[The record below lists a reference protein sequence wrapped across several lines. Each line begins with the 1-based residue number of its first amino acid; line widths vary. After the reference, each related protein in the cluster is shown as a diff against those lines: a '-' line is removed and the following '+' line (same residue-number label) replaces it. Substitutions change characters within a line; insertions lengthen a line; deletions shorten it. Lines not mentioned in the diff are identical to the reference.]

1 MSVAALCA
9 RAVTRVMH
17 TSSPWSQAVLVQP
30 AAGLQPSEVRMI
42 LITGPDL
49 LAVQEAALSIF
60 DAGHIPVVGEW
71 FVSPMAA
78 LPACGAAY
86 DQLFGPLA
94 ERLLHR
100 ADGVLRLDGASPT
113 ADTVVQMAR
122 NQGLRVFSSLE
133 DVLAG

>member
-1 MSVAALCA
+1 
-9 RAVTRVMH
+9 
-17 TSSPWSQAVLVQP
+17 
-30 AAGLQPSEVRMI
+30 MI

-60 DAGHIPVVGEW
+60 DAGHIPLVGEW

-78 LPACGAAY
+78 LPACGAAF

-94 ERLLHR
+94 ERLLYR
-100 ADGVLRLDGASPT
+100 ADGVLRLDGASAT
-113 ADTVVQMAR
+113 ADAVVQMAR
-122 NQGLRVFSSLE
+122 NQGMRVFSSLE